1 MSNFAVLD
9 TETNWENAVM
19 SLGVVIAGS
28 EDFRPLESRYYV
40 FDPEYTVGGMFAA
53 VLFLDGQPSRSCF
66 RETALQELR
75 SWLRQ
80 NAVERVFAYNA
91 RFDFSLLPELWD
103 FRWYDIMGLAA
114 YRQFNRTIPPTAE
127 CCASGRLKRG
137 YGVEPT
143 LRRLSGN
150 HFYCE
155 KHNALCDAEDELA
168 IMRLLGHE
176 LSTYERAAVNRG

>member
-1 MSNFAVLD
+1 MLD

-28 EDFRPLESRYYV
+28 GDFRPLDRLYYI

-53 VLFLDGQPSRSCF
+53 ELFLDGQPSRSCF
-66 RETALQELR
+66 RETALGELR
-75 SWLRQ
+75 DWLRR
-80 NAVERVFAYNA
+80 NAVERLFAYNA
-91 RFDFSLLPELWD
+91 RFDFSLLPELRD

-114 YRQFNRTIPPTAE
+114 YRQYNRTIPPTAE
-127 CCASGRLKRG
+127 CCGSGRLKRG

-150 HFYCE
+150 RLYFE
-155 KHNALCDAEDELA
+155 KHNALCDAEDELS

-176 LSTYERAAVNRG
+176 LAAYERAAIN

>member
-19 SLGVVIAGS
+19 SLGVVIAGD
-28 EDFRPLESRYYV
+28 EDLRPLESRYYV
-40 FDPEYTVGGMFAA
+40 FDPEYAVGGMFSA

-66 RETALQELR
+66 RETALGELR
-75 SWLRQ
+75 DWLRQ
-80 NAVERVFAYNA
+80 NAVERLFAYNA

-103 FRWYDIMGLAA
+103 YRWYDIMGLAA
-114 YRQFNRTIPPTAE
+114 YRQYNRSIPPTAE

-143 LRRLSGN
+143 LRRLTGN

-155 KHNALCDAEDELA
+155 KHNALCDAEDELT

-176 LSTYERAAVNRG
+176 LQEYDRTAVNRK

>member
-19 SLGVVIAGS
+19 SLGVIIAGD
-28 EDFRPLESRYYV
+28 EDFRALDRRYYI
-40 FDPEYTVGGMFAA
+40 FDPEYCVGGMFSAQ
-53 VLFLDGQPSRSCF
+53 LFLDGQPSRSCF
-66 RETALQELR
+66 RETALGELR
-75 SWLRQ
+75 DWLRR
-80 NAVERVFAYNA
+80 NAVERLFAYNA
-91 RFDFSLLPELWD
+91 RFDFSLLPELRD

-114 YRQFNRTIPPTAE
+114 YRQYNRTIPPTAE

-143 LRRLSGN
+143 LRRLTGN
-150 HFYCE
+150 RLYFE

-168 IMRLLGHE
+168 IMRLLGHA
-176 LSTYERAAVNRG
+176 LPVYERTAVN

>member
-28 EDFRPLESRYYV
+28 EDFRVLESRYYI
-40 FDPEYTVGGMFAA
+40 FDPEYCVGGMFSAQ
-53 VLFLDGQPSRSCF
+53 LFLDGQPSRSCF
-66 RETALQELR
+66 RETAMAELCA
-75 SWLRQ
+75 WLRQ
-80 NAVERVFAYNA
+80 NAVERIFAYNA
-91 RFDFSLLPELWD
+91 RFDFSLLPELRD

-114 YRQFNRTIPPTAE
+114 YRQYNRTIPPTAE

-150 HFYCE
+150 RLFFE
-155 KHNALCDAEDELA
+155 KHNALCDAEDELS
-168 IMRLLGHE
+168 IMRLLGHA
-176 LSTYERAAVNRG
+176 LSAYERTAIN